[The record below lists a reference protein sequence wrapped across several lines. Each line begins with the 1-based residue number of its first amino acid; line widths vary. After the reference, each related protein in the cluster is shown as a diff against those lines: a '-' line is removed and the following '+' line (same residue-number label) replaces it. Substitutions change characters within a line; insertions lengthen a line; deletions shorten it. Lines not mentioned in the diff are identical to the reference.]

1 MISRTLSSS
10 FACPIAYVRPM
21 REAARSEPQ
30 NLRRSL
36 VNSPLLVAEEL
47 VARPELPPRGDVT
60 GRKIVITLGG
70 AFEFQVGRSVTWVDS
85 SRLLFAH
92 NGESYVDRHVLSGI
106 GHCSLILTPDDEA
119 LDEVWGDS
127 RAHRDVRVRACSIRM
142 QMLAQ
147 LLRRVSEP
155 LAAEE
160 LGVAI
165 LEECVADKRR
175 VGSIDQR
182 CVRRAKAMLH
192 DCPDGRLSLSEI
204 ASDLGVTSIYLTQCF
219 KRSEGMPLYRYQTLL
234 RLSRALDRLPERD
247 DITDLAFELGF
258 SSHSHFTAVF
268 RNELGT
274 TPSQFRSQ
282 TRPFEFAALC
292 DRQSSVFHASVRRS

>member
-1 MISRTLSSS
+1 MSLRKISSS
-10 FACPIAYVRPM
+10 LGRPIAYDRTM
-21 REAARSEPQ
+21 RQAARSEPQ
-30 NLRRSL
+30 NLRRS
-36 VNSPLLVAEEL
+36 VVDSPLLVAEEL
-47 VARPELPPRGDVT
+47 IARPELAPRGDIVR
-60 GRKIVITLGG
+60 RKLVITLGG

-85 SRLLFAH
+85 SRLLFAYP
-92 NGESYVDRHVLSGI
+92 GESYVDRHVLTGI

-119 LDEVWGDS
+119 LDEAWGNS
-127 RAHRDVRVRACSIRM
+127 PSHLEGRVRACSLRM

-147 LLRRVSEP
+147 LLRRASEP

-165 LEECVADKRR
+165 LEECVADGRR
-175 VGSIDQR
+175 LGSIDQR
-182 CVRRAKAMLH
+182 CVRRAKAVLH
-192 DCPDGRLSLSEI
+192 DCPDGRLSLSQI

-234 RLSRALDRLPERD
+234 RLSRALDRLPERE

-258 SSHSHFTAVF
+258 SSHSHFTAAF

-274 TPSQFRSQ
+274 TPSQYRSQ
-282 TRPFEFAALC
+282 ARPFEISA
-292 DRQSSVFHASVRRS
+292 

>member
-1 MISRTLSSS
+1 MSLRKKSSS
-10 FACPIAYVRPM
+10 FARPIAYDRSM
-21 REAARSEPQ
+21 GEASRSEPR

-36 VNSPLLVAEEL
+36 VDSPLLKADEL
-47 VARPELPPRGDVT
+47 IAQPELAPRGDIVQ
-60 GRKIVITLGG
+60 RKIVITLGG

-85 SRLLFAH
+85 SRLLFAYP
-92 NGESYVDRHVLSGI
+92 GESYVDRHVLAGI
-106 GHCSLILTPDDEA
+106 GHFSLILTPDDDA
-119 LDEVWGDS
+119 LDEAWGS
-127 RAHRDVRVRACSIRM
+127 SLSGRVRACSLRA

-147 LLRRVSEP
+147 LLRRAGDP

-165 LEECVADKRR
+165 LEECVADGRR

-182 CVRRAKAMLH
+182 CVRRAKAVLH
-192 DCPDGRLSLSEI
+192 DCPDGRLSLSQI

-258 SSHSHFTAVF
+258 SSHSHFTAAF

-274 TPSQFRSQ
+274 TPSQYRSQ
-282 TRPFEFAALC
+282 ARPFELTA
-292 DRQSSVFHASVRRS
+292 

>member
-1 MISRTLSSS
+1 MSLLTKSSS
-10 FACPIAYVRPM
+10 FARPIAYDRSM
-21 REAARSEPQ
+21 REAPRSEPQ

-36 VNSPLLVAEEL
+36 VDSPLLAAEEL
-47 VARPELPPRGDVT
+47 IARPELAPRGDIV

-85 SRLLFAH
+85 SRLLFAYP
-92 NGESYVDRHVLSGI
+92 GESYVDRHVLAGI
-106 GHCSLILTPDDEA
+106 GHCSLILTPDDDA
-119 LDEVWGDS
+119 LDEAWGKS
-127 RAHRDVRVRACSIRM
+127 LSGRVRACTLRA

-147 LLRRVSEP
+147 LLRRAGDP

-165 LEECVADKRR
+165 LEECVADARR
-175 VGSIDQR
+175 VGTIDQR
-182 CVRRAKAMLH
+182 CVRRAKAALH
-192 DCPDGRLSLSEI
+192 DCPDGRLSLSQI

-247 DITDLAFELGF
+247 DITDLAFELGY
-258 SSHSHFTAVF
+258 SSHSHFTAAF

-274 TPSQFRSQ
+274 TPSQYRSRA
-282 TRPFEFAALC
+282 RPLELTA
-292 DRQSSVFHASVRRS
+292 

>member
-1 MISRTLSSS
+1 MSMRIISSS
-10 FACPIAYVRPM
+10 LPRPIAYDGRM
-21 REAARSEPQ
+21 GEATRSEPQ
-30 NLRRSL
+30 NVRRP
-36 VNSPLLVAEEL
+36 VMDSPLLVAEEL
-47 VARPELPPRGDVT
+47 IARPDLAPRGDIVR
-60 GRKIVITLGG
+60 RKLVITLGG

-85 SRLLFAH
+85 SRLLFAYP
-92 NGESYVDRHVLSGI
+92 GESYVDRHVLAGI
-106 GHCSLILTPDDEA
+106 GHRSLILTPDDEA
-119 LDEVWGDS
+119 LNEAWGGPAS
-127 RAHRDVRVRACSIRM
+127 RQEWRVRACSLRT

-147 LLRRVSEP
+147 LLRRASRP

-165 LEECVADKRR
+165 LEECIADGRP

-182 CVRRAKAMLH
+182 CVRRAKAVLH

-204 ASDLGVTSIYLTQCF
+204 ASELGVTSIYLTQCF

-234 RLSRALDRLPERD
+234 RLSRALDRLPDSD
-247 DITDLAFELGF
+247 DITDLALELGY

-274 TPSQFRSQ
+274 TPSHYRSQ
-282 TRPFEFAALC
+282 ARPFEFTA
-292 DRQSSVFHASVRRS
+292 

>member
-1 MISRTLSSS
+1 MGYDT
-10 FACPIAYVRPM
+10 PM
-21 REAARSEPQ
+21 PVAARAEPQ

-36 VNSPLLVAEEL
+36 LGSPQLVAEEL
-47 VARPELPPRGDVT
+47 IARPELAPRGDIVR
-60 GRKIVITLGG
+60 RKLVITLGG
-70 AFEFQVGRSVTWVDS
+70 AFEFRVGRSVTWVDS
-85 SRLLFAH
+85 SRLLFAYP
-92 NGESYVDRHVLSGI
+92 GESYVDRHVLAGI
-106 GHCSLILTPDDEA
+106 GHRSLILTPEDEA
-119 LDEVWGDS
+119 LDELWGTH
-127 RAHRDVRVRACSIRM
+127 AHRTGRVRACSLKT

-147 LLRRVSEP
+147 LLRRASEP

-165 LEECVADKRR
+165 LEECAADERR

-182 CVRRAKAMLH
+182 CVRRAKAVLH
-192 DCPDGRLSLSEI
+192 DCPDGRVSLSKI

-258 SSHSHFTAVF
+258 SSHSHFSAVF

-274 TPSQFRSQ
+274 TPSRYRSQ
-282 TRPFEFAALC
+282 ARPFGITA
-292 DRQSSVFHASVRRS
+292 